1 MRPSF
6 SLGAG
11 RILVLSLS
19 LALSGCSKWQLES
32 PSPASLTSS
41 TRDRTIR
48 VERQDGTVV
57 ELVQVK
63 VEEDTLTG
71 LIPGSALPG
80 APLRRVTVPMMD
92 VRRVATKRGDIKR
105 ILGAMAAVPLAYFG
119 GSYLM
124 QW

>member
-1 MRPSF
+1 VRSSF
-6 SLGAG
+6 RLGAA
-11 RILVLSLS
+11 RALVLSLS

-32 PSPASLTSS
+32 PTPASLTSS

-48 VERQDGTVV
+48 VERQDGTVH
-57 ELVQVK
+57 ELVQVE
-63 VEEDTLTG
+63 VGEDTLTG

-80 APLRRVTVPMMD
+80 TPLHRVTVAMTD
-92 VRRVATKRGDIKR
+92 VRRVASKRGDIRR
-105 ILGAMAAVPLAYFG
+105 ILGAMAAVPLVYFG